1 MATLRQKIDFLL
13 NSEGVLESAILAKA
27 IEVGVTQL
35 YDDAITEA
43 YLAGQLSRE
52 TVIAELGE
60 EKVKALDYA
69 IESIEKD
76 VAWGLQDEA

>member
-13 NSEGVLESAILAKA
+13 KSDDILESTILAKA

-60 EKVKALDYA
+60 EKVQKLDYA

-76 VAWGLQDEA
+76 VAWGLADEA